1 LKIADVRAI
10 KLRGKPPFDPEKFW
24 EERLARPVDIYPK
37 YMMEGPDYPAPKILT
52 QHFLEV
58 VADDGTTG
66 IYGPIE
72 EKILYIVENDLKRYV
87 IGEDPFC
94 IEKLWDIMYRS
105 QVHGRKGETMMAISA
120 VDIAL
125 WDLKGKALNQPV
137 VRLLG
142 GPTREDIPAYAST
155 LGHSLE
161 PKKVVE
167 VCQKYVDEGYT
178 AMKWFFRYGPSS
190 GLKGVKKNVEL
201 VKTVRDAVGYNVDL
215 MLDCW
220 MSWTVNYT
228 LKMGRLLERYE
239 LAWLEEPLMPD
250 DIDGY
255 AELSRRL
262 EIPIAG
268 GEHEY
273 TRWGVREL
281 LKKHA
286 VSILQTDV
294 TWAGGITEMLKICAL
309 ASAEGIPVIPH
320 AGWSEPSQCVI
331 FSQPETVC
339 PMIEYLVKWGVLQQ
353 AFLGQHKPEKGYYKA
368 PHKPGVGYEL
378 ERDKI
383 VRE

>member
-1 LKIADVRAI
+1 MKIVDVRSI
-10 KLRGKPPFDPEKFW
+10 KLSGAPPFDPETFW

-37 YMMEGPDYPAPKILT
+37 YMDEKVDYPAPKILT
-52 QHFLEV
+52 QKFLEI

-72 EKILYIVENDLKRYV
+72 ENILYIIDNSLKRHL

-94 IEKLWDIMYRS
+94 TEKLWDIMYRS
-105 QVHGRKGETMMAISA
+105 QVHGRKGETMFAISA

-137 VRLLG
+137 VKILG
-142 GPTREDIPAYAST
+142 GPTREKIPAYAST

-161 PKKVVE
+161 PEKVAE
-167 VCQKYVDEGYT
+167 TCRKYVEEGYK

-190 GLKGVKKNVEL
+190 GMKGIEKNLEL
-201 VKTVRDAVGYNVDL
+201 VKTVRDTVGYDVEL

-228 LKMGRLLERYE
+228 LKMARLLEKYE
-239 LAWLEEPLMPD
+239 PAWLEEPLMPD

-255 AELSRRL
+255 AELSKKL

-273 TRWGVREL
+273 TRWGTREL
-281 LKKHA
+281 LKRHA

-294 TWAGGITEMLKICAL
+294 TWAGGITETLKICAL
-309 ASAEGIPVIPH
+309 ASAEGVPVIPH
-320 AGWSEPSQCVI
+320 AGWTEPSLCVI
-331 FSQPETVC
+331 FSQPEPVC
-339 PMIEYLVKWGVLQQ
+339 PMVEYLVKWGVLQQ
-353 AFLGQHKPEKGYYKA
+353 AFLGHHKPERGYYYA
-368 PHKPGVGYEL
+368 PNKPGVGYEL
-378 ERDKI
+378 EKEKI